1 MAVGS
6 ALGTSA
12 PEFSLARGSTHDS
25 ERMEALVLRSL
36 ETKVIVPIIA
46 LLGLALPRVPAK
58 CLRE

>member
-12 PEFSLARGSTHDS
+12 PEFPSPAVPPTILS
-25 ERMEALVLRSL
+25 ELMALVLRSL